1 MGGPPRHGVRLEG
14 ERMDTLRQDLAYAF
28 RRLRQAP
35 GFSLVAVATLALG
48 IGANSTIFSVVNAV
62 LLKPLP
68 FSEPDRLVMVGQTW
82 EGRFTRVYSPQN
94 FLDLA
99 AQARSFESLA
109 AIDGGGVTFTGRG
122 APARIEG
129 ALVSANFFDL
139 LRVRPL
145 LGRGFLAGENETGK
159 HKVAVL
165 GHRLWRERFGSDP
178 SVVGQTIQLDRD
190 SYLVVGVAPPG
201 FSYPEG
207 TDLWRPL
214 EHDEVFRSRSRGAW
228 YLGVIGRLRPG
239 IPLAQAREE
248 VRVIAARLARA
259 YPEAN
264 EGVGGDVK
272 PLHEAMVSDSRN
284 ALLV

>member
-68 FSEPDRLVMVGQTW
+68 FSEPDRLVMVAQTW
-82 EGRFTRVYSPQN
+82 EGRFTRIYSPQN

-159 HKVAVL
+159 
-165 GHRLWRERFGSDP
+165 
-178 SVVGQTIQLDRD
+178 
-190 SYLVVGVAPPG
+190 APG
-201 FSYPEG
+201 
-207 TDLWRPL
+207 
-214 EHDEVFRSRSRGAW
+214 RGA
-228 YLGVIGRLRPG
+228 R
-239 IPLAQAREE
+239 ASA
-248 VRVIAARLARA
+248 LARA
-259 YPEAN
+259 IRSRPE
-264 EGVGGDVK
+264 
-272 PLHEAMVSDSRN
+272 R
-284 ALLV
+284 